1 MAEPIESLDVA
12 SRPELLELAEEVR
25 RANRPYVLKR
35 GNVELA
41 VIAPVDAAGAARPS
55 GNRRSRRVV
64 TREWLDSITNVID
77 DDGPSDV
84 AENKHKYLAEAYDR
98 RDA

>member
-1 MAEPIESLDVA
+1 MAEPIKSIDVA

-25 RANRPYVLKR
+25 RANRPCVLRR
-35 GNVELA
+35 GDDELA
-41 VIAPVDAAGAARPS
+41 VIAPVRSADTARPRAS
-55 GNRRSRRVV
+55 RRSTRVV

-77 DDGPSDV
+77 DDGASDV

-98 RDA
+98 PNA